1 MLPAVAAASP
11 GLSHLPRYHH
21 LGRRFHLRRHR
32 LLPAIPARLSCG
44 ATHARRLLLAGA
56 FAKGEGSSGQDV
68 DHSAGAT
75 NSGSAYLGLFV
86 RLLGLDNDT
95 RDREHAVCTLYQ
107 YSLGGRK
114 SIDEI
119 MQFPGCI
126 VLIISLLKSESIL
139 ACEAAT
145 GLLRNITSVHIYRK
159 MAGESGAMEEIINLL
174 CKSTI
179 TPKILEQC
187 LCTIWNFSID
197 EKWRYKVLKSDV
209 LMKIVGYLDEE
220 DIQVKEAA
228 GGIISNLALSSSS
241 HGALVEVGVIPKL
254 VHLLQTKEDD
264 YKIIRKEAKS
274 SLIQLATDDCYYSLI
289 IEEGLVRVPLV
300 GSAAYKAF
308 KPLPHSWP
316 SFPDGS
322 KIQRSSHPSKYGA
335 TELLLGLSVNENDT
349 KPDEAKINA
358 MIGRSNQQFLARVGA
373 IELDDQGQEE
383 SGSEKNDMYTI
394 LPWVDGVARLVLIL
408 GLEDVSAI
416 KKAARAMGDASINEH
431 MRTSFK
437 EAGAVKPLLQLLK
450 HKDVHVRE
458 AGAYALEKLCVSAT
472 VCHNIKTE
480 GGLELL
486 VNIVKDRHTPV
497 ELLEKIIYILSRMFD
512 MGICM
517 VAVPD
522 TEGYK
527 DSENSAKTSVNQ
539 EMSSELIFDFDA
551 ISHLTE
557 VLKEASPRLQ
567 AKVCCVLDHIAAS
580 EQHATAMTAACTGS
594 VIEAILEIG
603 VIHGTRS
610 DSENFEIPSV
620 VIKELSEAV
629 SAAVRKKH
637 ATLVDTEV
645 RRSARLRE
653 KDKGFKPCFGRKN
666 NCLCCAGT
674 SPPPS
679 LSHRTIKE
687 LGVDFCNVDPQKLSL
702 NSLNNSRSSSAAIQR
717 PRPSSCSTNEPSST
731 PEDQR
736 DAPDMDDDAES
747 HPAAGL

>member
-458 AGAYALEKLCVSAT
+458 AGAYALEKLCVRYFIFPYFKSLIKFCLLLDSFYYHMFLVFFTILCSAT

-539 EMSSELIFDFDA
+539 EMSRF
-551 ISHLTE
+551 
-557 VLKEASPRLQ
+557 V
-567 AKVCCVLDHIAAS
+567 
-580 EQHATAMTAACTGS
+580 
-594 VIEAILEIG
+594 
-603 VIHGTRS
+603 
-610 DSENFEIPSV
+610 
-620 VIKELSEAV
+620 
-629 SAAVRKKH
+629 
-637 ATLVDTEV
+637 
-645 RRSARLRE
+645 
-653 KDKGFKPCFGRKN
+653 
-666 NCLCCAGT
+666 
-674 SPPPS
+674 
-679 LSHRTIKE
+679 
-687 LGVDFCNVDPQKLSL
+687 
-702 NSLNNSRSSSAAIQR
+702 
-717 PRPSSCSTNEPSST
+717 
-731 PEDQR
+731 
-736 DAPDMDDDAES
+736 
-747 HPAAGL
+747 